1 MIEIV
6 ILGSG
11 GSIPTQGRNH
21 PSIVVRHTGWNLMFD
36 CGEDTQRQFER
47 AGLGQNKKMA
57 IFITHTH
64 ADHLLG
70 LGGLLLRFS
79 LLGRIRPLDIY
90 GPAELI
96 EYVKMNQKTINL
108 GTTFKTTVYGIKS
121 GTLFESHNLVVR
133 AFEVDHRGLAFGYEV
148 SYQRPT
154 GEFLPEKA
162 KSLGV
167 PEGPLW
173 GKLSDGE
180 SIVLDDGREIRP
192 EEVTGLKPHPLKI
205 VYTGDTRPCD
215 NLRKAAENADVLIS
229 EAMYTSEHSDLAEER
244 GHMTASSA
252 AELAKE
258 ANVKL
263 LVLTHYSPRYEKGG
277 AILDE
282 ARAIFPDAVLAED
295 FMRITLNNDGTSR
308 VLHPN
313 HSV

>member
-1 MIEIV
+1 MEIV

-11 GSIPTQGRNH
+11 GSIPTEGRNH
-21 PSIVVRHTGWNLMFD
+21 PAIVLRHGGWNLMFD

-79 LLGRIRPLDIY
+79 LLGRIKPLDIY
-90 GPAELI
+90 GPVELI
-96 EYVKMNQKTINL
+96 EYVKVNQQTINL

-121 GTLFESHNLVVR
+121 GTLFEMDNLAVR

-148 SYQRPT
+148 SHHRPT
-154 GEFLPEKA
+154 GEFLPDKA

-167 PEGPLW
+167 PKGPLW
-173 GKLSDGE
+173 GRLSNGE
-180 SIVLDDGREIRP
+180 TVRLDDGREIRP
-192 EEVTGLKPHPLKI
+192 EEVTGPRPDPLKI

-215 NLRKAAENADVLIS
+215 SLREAAKDADVLIS
-229 EAMYTSEHSDLAEER
+229 EAMYASEHSDLAEER

-252 AELAKE
+252 ATLANE
-258 ANVKL
+258 SNVRL
-263 LVLTHYSPRYEKGG
+263 LVLTHYSPRYEDGG
-277 AILDE
+277 PILEE
-282 ARAIFPDAVLAED
+282 ARGIFPDAVLAED
-295 FMRITLNNDGTSR
+295 FMRITLNLDGTTK
-308 VLHPN
+308 VLRPD
-313 HSV
+313 HSI

>member
-1 MIEIV
+1 
-6 ILGSG
+6 
-11 GSIPTQGRNH
+11 
-21 PSIVVRHTGWNLMFD
+21 MFD

-90 GPAELI
+90 GPVELI
-96 EYVKMNQKTINL
+96 EYVKVNQKTINL

-121 GTLFESHNLVVR
+121 GTLFEMDNLAVR

-148 SYQRPT
+148 SHQRPT
-154 GEFLPEKA
+154 GEFLPDKA

-167 PEGPLW
+167 PKGPLW
-173 GKLSDGE
+173 SKLSNGE
-180 SIVLDDGREIRP
+180 SVVLEDGKEIRP
-192 EEVTGLKPHPLKI
+192 EEVTNPKPHPLKI

-215 NLRKAAENADVLIS
+215 NLRDAAKDADVLIS
-229 EAMYTSEHSDLAEER
+229 EAMYTSEHSDLAEDR

-258 ANVKL
+258 SNVRL
-263 LVLTHYSPRYEKGG
+263 LVLTHYSPRYENGG
-277 AILDE
+277 SVLEE
-282 ARAIFPDAVLAED
+282 ARTIFPDTVLAED
-295 FMRITLNNDGTSR
+295 LMRITLNMDGTSR
-308 VLHPN
+308 VLRPD
-313 HSV
+313 HSI

>member
-1 MIEIV
+1 
-6 ILGSG
+6 
-11 GSIPTQGRNH
+11 
-21 PSIVVRHTGWNLMFD
+21 MFD
-36 CGEDTQRQFER
+36 CGEDAQRQFER

-79 LLGRIRPLDIY
+79 LLGRIKPLDIY

-96 EYVKMNQKTINL
+96 EYVKVNQKTINL

-121 GTLFESHNLVVR
+121 GILFEADNLVVR
-133 AFEVDHRGLAFGYEV
+133 AFEVDHRGPAFGYVV
-148 SYQRPT
+148 SHQRPT

-167 PEGPLW
+167 PKGPLW
-173 GKLSDGE
+173 STLSNGE
-180 SIVLDDGREIRP
+180 SVTLEDGKEVRP
-192 EEVTGLKPHPLKI
+192 EEVTGPKPNPLKI

-215 NLRKAAENADVLIS
+215 SLRDAARDADVLIS
-229 EAMYTSEHSDLAEER
+229 EAMYTSEHSDLAKDR

-258 ANVKL
+258 SNVRL
-263 LVLTHYSPRYEKGG
+263 LVLTHYSPRYENGRSV
-277 AILDE
+277 LEE
-282 ARAIFPDAVLAED
+282 AQTIFPDTLLAED
-295 FMRITLNNDGTSR
+295 LMRITLNMDGTTR
-308 VLHPN
+308 VLRPDY
-313 HSV
+313 SI